1 LVTNGIHFHHQSP
14 WLYFFDGET
23 RLPLPNLSRSDSM
36 NKHRLHYID
45 MRPRSLDASTSTTFK
60 DVALATAIGI
70 ALAAALVAWWAA

>member
-1 LVTNGIHFHHQSP
+1 
-14 WLYFFDGET
+14 
-23 RLPLPNLSRSDSM
+23 M

-45 MRPRSLDASTSTTFK
+45 MRPRSLDAPTSTTFK

>member
-1 LVTNGIHFHHQSP
+1 
-14 WLYFFDGET
+14 
-23 RLPLPNLSRSDSM
+23 M

-45 MRPRSLDASTSTTFK
+45 MRPRSLDASTSTIFK